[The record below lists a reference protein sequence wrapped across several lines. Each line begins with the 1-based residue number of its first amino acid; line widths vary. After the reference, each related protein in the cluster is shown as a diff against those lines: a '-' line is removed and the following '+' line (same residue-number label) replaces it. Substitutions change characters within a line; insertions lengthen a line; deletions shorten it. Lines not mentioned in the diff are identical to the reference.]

1 MYSKLAFKI
10 DHKTSNSRKTF
21 LMCGILGPQKF
32 CPGRPHSFYP
42 SPHSFSSHYLFTNS
56 LTMPYVAHGW
66 KTWSSA
72 ESANLEGSGNF
83 NVLGLAGR
91 NGSLQGMP
99 DSVTCA
105 FPLLLVEMIHF
116 VLPCFPDP
124 EALSAH
130 SSDTEEITDHEL
142 TSPQTLGP
150 SQQLCKTLCYSN
162 RTH

>member
-10 DHKTSNSRKTF
+10 DQKTSNSHKTF

-32 CPGRPHSFYP
+32 FPGRPHSFYP
-42 SPHSFSSHYLFTNS
+42 SPHSFSSRYLFTNS
-56 LTMPYVAHGW
+56 FMMPYMTHGW
-66 KTWSSA
+66 KTWSPA

-83 NVLGLAGR
+83 HVLCLAGR

-99 DSVTCA
+99 DSVICA
-105 FPLLLVEMIHF
+105 LPLLLVGMIHF
-116 VLPCFPDP
+116 VLPCFPDL

-130 SSDTEEITDHEL
+130 SPDTEEITDHEL

-150 SQQLCKTLCYSN
+150 SQQLCKAFCHSN